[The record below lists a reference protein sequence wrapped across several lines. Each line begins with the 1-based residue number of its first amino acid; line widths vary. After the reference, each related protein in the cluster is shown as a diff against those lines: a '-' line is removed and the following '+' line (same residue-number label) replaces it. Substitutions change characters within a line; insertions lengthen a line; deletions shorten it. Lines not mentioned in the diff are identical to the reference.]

1 MIEVAMALVVH
12 NGKILIAQRKK
23 GKHQEFMWE
32 FPGGKLEPGETL
44 QQCLEREFIEEM
56 NKPITVGDFFAEATF
71 SYPDKGDFH
80 FSAYWAG
87 CSDDTIPAL
96 NEHENACWVTPADFK
111 NYAFCPAD
119 IPFIEKLL
127 KTSIK

>member
-1 MIEVAMALVVH
+1 MIEVAMALVEH

-56 NKPITVGDFFAEATF
+56 DKPITVGDFFAEATF

-80 FSAYWAG
+80 FTAYWAN
-87 CSDDTIPAL
+87 CSDDSIPAL
-96 NEHENACWVTPADFK
+96 NEHEDAQWVTLEELN
-111 NYAFCPAD
+111 NYPFCAAD

-127 KTSIK
+127 KSYYK